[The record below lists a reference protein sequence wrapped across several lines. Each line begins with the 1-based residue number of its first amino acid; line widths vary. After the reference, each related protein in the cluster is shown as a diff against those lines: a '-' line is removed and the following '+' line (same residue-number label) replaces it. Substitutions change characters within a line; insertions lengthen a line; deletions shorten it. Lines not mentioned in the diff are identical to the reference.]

1 MDYGRRM
8 ETTEK
13 SRKEGEQMTQLKKDW
28 TEDYLQDLIK
38 YNHQLKQVPD
48 DNRIMRIEILSKQ
61 LVLIGKMA
69 AEFSERYK
77 MIYAERKRVH
87 AEAYIK
93 AEKNKAA
100 EAELAVVFLRGMEAE
115 AYGNMKRWTNAF
127 DSTKEEINALKYK
140 VKIDIEDGS
149 SRRGS

>member
-1 MDYGRRM
+1 MVW
-8 ETTEK
+8 EE
-13 SRKEGEQMTQLKKDW
+13 SVMTQKKDW
-28 TEDYLQDLIK
+28 TEDYLQELVK
-38 YNHQLKQVPD
+38 YNKALKQVPD
-48 DNRIMRIEILSKQ
+48 ESRVQRIEILSKQ

-87 AEAYIK
+87 AQAYID
-93 AEKNKAA
+93 ATKNKAA

-115 AYGNMKRWTNAF
+115 AYGSMKRWGNAF

>member
-1 MDYGRRM
+1 
-8 ETTEK
+8 
-13 SRKEGEQMTQLKKDW
+13 MTQPEKDW
-28 TEDYLQDLIK
+28 TDDYLQGLIK
-38 YNHQLKQVPD
+38 INNQLKQVPNE
-48 DNRIMRIEILSKQ
+48 NRVLRIELLSKQ

-87 AEAYIK
+87 AQAYID

>member
-1 MDYGRRM
+1 
-8 ETTEK
+8 
-13 SRKEGEQMTQLKKDW
+13 MTQPKKDW

-93 AEKNKAA
+93 ADKNKAA
-100 EAELAVVFLRGMEAE
+100 EAELAVVFLRGQEAE

-127 DSTKEEINALKYK
+127 DSTKEEINALKYR

>member
-1 MDYGRRM
+1 MVWEESVM
-8 ETTEK
+8 NH
-13 SRKEGEQMTQLKKDW
+13 KKDW
-28 TEDYLQDLIK
+28 TEDYLQELVK
-38 YNHQLKQVPD
+38 YNKALKQVPD
-48 DNRIMRIEILSKQ
+48 ESRVQRIEILSKQ

-87 AEAYIK
+87 AQAYID

-115 AYGNMKRWTNAF
+115 AYGSMKRWQNGF
-127 DSTKEEINALKYK
+127 ESTKEEINALKYK
-140 VKIDIEDGS
+140 VRIDFEDGS
-149 SRRGS
+149 SNRH